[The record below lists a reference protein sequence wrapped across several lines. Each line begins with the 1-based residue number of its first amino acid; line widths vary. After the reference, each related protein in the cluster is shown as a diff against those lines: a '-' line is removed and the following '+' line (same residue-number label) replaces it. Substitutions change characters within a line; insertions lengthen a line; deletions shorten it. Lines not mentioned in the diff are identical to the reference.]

1 VSETARA
8 SFDHEVDFLI
18 VGSGA
23 GAMTAGII
31 AADQGARVLLIEKSP
46 QYGGSSA
53 MSGGGLW
60 VPNNHMMEAAGFHD
74 TPEAALTYMKGCV
87 GDVVSDARIHA
98 YLENAPKAVKYLCE
112 KARLRMHLVP
122 DYADYYLEVEGSM
135 EGGRCLEASAY
146 HARELGNDE
155 FLRMRETAPQETIMG
170 RISMTIPEAQALLT
184 RSPGWIGKLTKLA
197 LTYAFDLPWRFRSKR
212 DRRLAMGNALVGMLR
227 RSLMDRN
234 VPLWLETPARQLVI
248 EGGHVIGVE
257 AEERGRTIR
266 IRAHKGVL
274 LAAGGFESNQA
285 MREKYLPN
293 PTRAEWTCANPY
305 NTGDIIEMGREAGA
319 ALKLMDEAWWGPTAV
334 VPGEAQARMLVIEKS
349 LPGSIIVNKH
359 GKRFVKETAA
369 YIDVVNKMYDRK
381 SGGEPSVPS
390 YLVFDSTFRAKYPVG
405 PLLPGSQQ
413 PDWMVSKQL
422 MANFL
427 TRADTLD
434 ALATNRG
441 IDAGE
446 LRKTVDRFNIDAR
459 EGVDHDFHRGETA
472 FDQFYGDLGVE
483 PNPCMAPIE
492 TPPFYCVTVV
502 AGELGT
508 KGGLETDEF
517 ARVVTSEGEIIPGLY
532 ATGNCSASVM
542 GRTYPGAGSTLGPTT
557 TFGYVAARHALGAG
571 EPEQNLTNVEGDAP

>member
-1 VSETARA
+1 MSETAQA

-74 TPEAALTYMKGCV
+74 TPEAALTYMKGTV
-87 GDVVSDARIHA
+87 GDIVSDARIRA

-112 KARLRMHLVP
+112 KARLRMQLVP
-122 DYADYYLEVEGSM
+122 DYADYYLEVAGSM

-155 FLRMRETAPQETIMG
+155 FTRMRETAPQELILG
-170 RISMTIPEAQALLT
+170 RVSMTIPEAQALLT
-184 RSPGWIGKLTKLA
+184 RSPGWSQTLTKLMLA
-197 LTYAFDLPWRFRSKR
+197 YAFDLPWRFRSKR
-212 DRRLAMGNALVGMLR
+212 DRRLAMGNALVSMLR
-227 RSLMDRN
+227 RSLMDRD
-234 VPLWLETPARQLVI
+234 VPLWLETPARKLAI
-248 EGGHVIGVE
+248 ENDRVIGVE
-257 AEERGRTIR
+257 AEQRGRRIR
-266 IRAHKGVL
+266 IRAQKGVL
-274 LAAGGFESNQA
+274 LAAGGFEANQA

-293 PTRAEWTCANPY
+293 PTRAEWTCANPD

-319 ALKLMDEAWWGPTAV
+319 ALKLMDEAWWGPNAV
-334 VPGEAQARMLVIEKS
+334 VPGEARARMLVIEKS
-349 LPGSIIVNKH
+349 LPGGIIVNQH

-369 YIDVVNKMYDRK
+369 YNDIVNEMYDKK
-381 SGGEPSVPS
+381 SRAESNLPCF
-390 YLVFDSTFRAKYPVG
+390 LVFDSTFRRKYPVG

-413 PDWMVSKQL
+413 PDWLVAKRL
-422 MANFL
+422 RLNFL
-427 TRADTLD
+427 TRAKTLD
-434 ALATNRG
+434 ALAAKMG
-441 IDAGE
+441 IDAGG
-446 LRKTVDRFNIDAR
+446 LHQTIDRFNADAR
-459 EGVDHDFHRGETA
+459 EGVDRDFHRGETA
-472 FDQFYGDLGVE
+472 FDQFYGDPDVE

-492 TPPFYCVTVV
+492 KPPFYGLTVV
-502 AGELGT
+502 PGELGT

-517 ARVVTSEGEIIPGLY
+517 ARVVTREGEIIPGLY

-557 TFGYVAARHALGAG
+557 TFGYVAARHALGVA
-571 EPEQNLTNVEGDAP
+571 E

>member
-1 VSETARA
+1 MSETAQA

-74 TPEAALTYMKGCV
+74 TPEAALTYMKGTV
-87 GDVVSDARIHA
+87 GDIVADARIRA

-112 KARLRMHLVP
+112 KARLRMQLVP
-122 DYADYYLEVEGSM
+122 DYADYHPEVEGSM
-135 EGGRCLEASAY
+135 EGGRCLETSAY

-155 FLRMRETAPQETIMG
+155 FMRMRETALQELIMG
-170 RISMTIPEAQALLT
+170 RVSMTISEAQALFT
-184 RSPGWIGKLTKLA
+184 RSPGWIEKLTKLM
-197 LTYAFDLPWRFRSKR
+197 LSYAFDLPWRFRSKR
-212 DRRLAMGNALVGMLR
+212 DRRLAMGNALVSMLR
-227 RSLMDRN
+227 RSLMDRD
-234 VPLWLETPARQLVI
+234 VPLWLETPARKLVI
-248 EGGHVIGVE
+248 EDGRVMGVE
-257 AEERGRTIR
+257 AEQRGRRIR
-266 IRAHKGVL
+266 IRAEKGVL

-305 NTGDIIEMGREAGA
+305 NTGDVIEMGREAGA

-349 LPGSIIVNKH
+349 LPGSIIVNKQ

-369 YIDVVNKMYDRK
+369 YIDVVNEMYDKK
-381 SGGEPSVPS
+381 SSAEPSVPS
-390 YLVFDSTFRAKYPVG
+390 YLVFDSTFRKKYPVG

-413 PDWMVSKQL
+413 PDWLVARRLKL
-422 MANFL
+422 NFL
-427 TRADTLD
+427 TRAKTLD
-434 ALATNRG
+434 ALAAKMG
-441 IDAGE
+441 IDAGG
-446 LRKTVDRFNIDAR
+446 LHQTIDRFNADAR
-459 EGVDHDFHRGETA
+459 KGVDHDFHRGETA
-472 FDQFYGDLGVE
+472 FDQFYGDPDVE

-492 TPPFYCVTVV
+492 KPPFYGLTVV
-502 AGELGT
+502 PGELGT

-557 TFGYVAARHALGAG
+557 TFGYVAARHALGVA
-571 EPEQNLTNVEGDAP
+571 E